1 MIEQKRNTARFF
13 VETRH
18 VAWVLLFAT
27 CLWGI
32 YGYLTMP
39 QRKDPEVQV
48 RQAVALVPWPGAS
61 AERVEQ
67 LVTKKVEE
75 QMAAN
80 SKVTKIESISRTGI
94 AVVYVEL
101 DENLKETG
109 KEFDDIKLKLDAIH
123 DLPQGA
129 GPINFVKDFGDT
141 AALMLTVASPLVSE
155 QELAPRARELQQ
167 VIEQARAR
175 AAAGGQPFTLVF
187 NLPQSVAPRM
197 VRAPGEMFLAFVRE
211 KGFARD
217 VRFIEGGGFFG
228 FDGVSD
234 LNDEQLLAHVRQF
247 TGEKLQAAEFHPDA
261 WPPVVVRDPR
271 EAQAKLQ
278 AAGGDKY
285 TYRELDDFTDRI
297 EKTLKLIPQVSK
309 VSRSGLLNESIFL
322 FYSQERLA
330 AYGIQPAKLDDIL
343 SARNI
348 STPGGQVNV
357 EGKNVTIDP
366 SGEFKS
372 ENEIGNTLI
381 PTNAGRTVYLRD
393 VADVVRS
400 YDVPARYLNYFN
412 WRDDRGQ
419 WHRSRA
425 ITLSVQ
431 MRSGEQIDKFG
442 QAIDETLANLKQQ
455 LPADLI
461 YARTSDQPLQVEESI
476 DLFMKSL
483 YEAIILVVVV
493 ALIGFWEWRS
503 ALLMALA
510 IPITL
515 FMTFGMMRVL
525 GIDLQ
530 QVSIATL
537 IIALGLLVDDPVVAG
552 DAIKRDLA
560 IGHPSIIAAWLGPT
574 KLATAILYATIT
586 NIVAYVPFLLLGGS
600 TGEFIYSLPVVL
612 TCSLVAS
619 RLVSMT
625 FIPLLAY
632 YLLKPKAEM
641 PIAERRKKGFA
652 ALYYRIGTWAINHR
666 WRVLAASLVVLLLGG
681 VIMSQLRTQFFPKDL
696 SYLSYVDVWLPEDA
710 PLSATNEAAAR
721 AEQVIRETVAEY
733 ARHHAEQDGAARD
746 VLQSLTTFV
755 GGGGPRFWFSVAP
768 ELQQLNYAQIIIQV
782 KDKHDTSHLVEPLQ
796 RALSAQIP
804 GARIDVRQ
812 LESGKAV
819 GLPVAIRLTGEDMA
833 TLRAL
838 AERTKNILEGTQLA
852 ERPRDDWGG
861 ESFAVKLQTNP
872 DRAVIS
878 GLSNIDVAV
887 ASYSATY
894 GQRVTSLR
902 EGDREIPVVARLRM
916 EERAQ
921 LDDLQNLY
929 VYSSQGQQK
938 VPLRQVAQT
947 EYGMQAEKVRARN
960 QFRTITVSAMPAAGH
975 LASEVMKAAR
985 PQLTELQATLP
996 AGYRLEIGG
1005 EEEDQVKGFTDLT
1018 VVLAISVAAIFLAL
1032 VFQFKNAIKPFI
1044 VFAAVPYGMVG
1055 ALAALWVMG
1064 APFGFMA
1071 FLGIVSLVGVIV
1083 SHIIVLFDFI
1093 EEKHAEGE
1101 PLIEALLDAGIM
1113 RLRPVLIT
1121 VGATVIALFP
1131 LASHGG
1137 PLWEPMCYAQI
1148 GGLCAATFITL
1159 LLVPVLYAIFVLDLK
1174 LVKWETTDG
1183 AHADAAADADAP
1195 SAAQAT
1201 EDFEAWP
1208 DDAAPNATT
1217 ATPSSGNPAANEQP
1231 ETPVENGSSSQL
1243 KHARNGGPNL
1253 SKRRQLMNTL
1263 RTFLCCGLLLLC
1275 ACAAATAQTV
1285 QTDYDH
1291 SFNLARLK
1299 TYDFYPQDRKPGDP
1313 LAASPLNDRRIHNAL
1328 DAQLRANGLNNVT
1341 SGQADFLI
1349 AYFVTTR
1356 RGLDIQDNRLG
1367 LLQRMGSINVSQV
1380 TEGTIVVIFVNR
1392 ATQQE
1397 VWRGYVS
1404 GTINPKDLDKDVNK
1418 GIAKLVQKFVKEQ
1431 AGKK

>member
-1 MIEQKRNTARFF
+1 MSHGKSDSEMIKGTHNTARFF

-18 VAWVLLFAT
+18 VSWVLLAAT
-27 CLWGI
+27 CLWGV
-32 YGYLTMP
+32 YAYFTMP
-39 QRKDPEVQV
+39 QRKDPDIQV

-80 SKVTKIESISRTGI
+80 SKVTKIESISRTGL

-101 DENLKETG
+101 DEKLKETG
-109 KEFDDIKLKLDAIH
+109 KEFDDIKLKLDSIH
-123 DLPQGA
+123 NLPQGA

-141 AALMLTVASPLVSE
+141 AALMLTVAGPPVGAE
-155 QELAPRARELQQ
+155 ELEPRARELQKR
-167 VIEQARAR
+167 IEQARAQG
-175 AAAGGQPFTLVF
+175 ADGGRRFTLVS
-187 NLPQSVAPRM
+187 NLPQGGQARILDKLS
-197 VRAPGEMFLAFVRE
+197 EMFLGFVRE

-217 VRFIEGGGFFG
+217 VRLVQGGGFFG
-228 FDGVSD
+228 FDGASEASD
-234 LNDEQLLAHVRQF
+234 EELLACVREF
-247 TGEKLQAAEFHPDA
+247 TAEKLQAAEFHPDA
-261 WPPVVVRDPR
+261 WPPVVVRDPAETLAR
-271 EAQAKLQ
+271 LMTVA
-278 AAGGDKY
+278 GDKY
-285 TYRELDDFTDRI
+285 SYRELDDFTDRI

-309 VSRSGLLNESIFL
+309 VSRSGLLNESVFL

-330 AYGIQPAKLDDIL
+330 AYGLQPAKLDDVL
-343 SARNI
+343 GARNI
-348 STPGGQVNV
+348 SASGGQVNV
-357 EGKNVTIDP
+357 EGKNVTISP

-372 ENEIGNTLI
+372 EGEIGDTLI
-381 PTNAGRTVYLRD
+381 PTGAGRSVYLRD
-393 VADVVRS
+393 IADVVRG

-412 WRDDRGQ
+412 WRDAEGN

-442 QAIDETLANLKQQ
+442 AAVDETLAGLKKQ

-483 YEAIILVVVV
+483 YEAIFLVVVV
-493 ALIGFWEWRS
+493 ALVGFWEWRS

-515 FMTFGMMRVL
+515 AMTFGMMKVL

-530 QVSIATL
+530 QISIATL

-560 IGHPSIIAAWLGPT
+560 LGHPSVVSAWLGPT

-586 NIVAYVPFLLLGGS
+586 NIVAYLPFLMISGS
-600 TGEFIYSLPVVL
+600 MGEFIYSLPIVL

-619 RLVSMT
+619 RVVSMT

-632 YLLKPKAEM
+632 YLLRPKAEKT
-641 PIAERRKKGFA
+641 IKERRKSGFA
-652 ALYYRIGTWAINHR
+652 AVYYKVGTRAIEYR
-666 WRVLAASLVVLLLGG
+666 WRTLGASLVVLVLGG
-681 VIMSQLRTQFFPKDL
+681 VIMSQLKTQFVPKDL

-710 PLSATNEAAAR
+710 PASATNEAAAR
-721 AEQVIRETVAEY
+721 AEEVIRETVAEY
-733 ARHHAEQDGAARD
+733 EKHHASEGGAEGEGQGM
-746 VLQSLTTFV
+746 LKSLTTFV

-768 ELQQLNYAQIIIQV
+768 ELQQQNYAQIIIQV
-782 KDKHDTSHLVEPLQ
+782 KDKHDTSHLIEPLQ
-796 RALSAQIP
+796 AALSSQIP

-819 GLPVAIRLTGEDMA
+819 GLPVQIRLTGEDIA
-833 TLRAL
+833 TLRDL
-838 AERTKNILEGTQLA
+838 AERTKSILEGTGLA
-852 ERPRDDWGG
+852 ERVRDDWGG
-861 ESFAVKLQTNP
+861 ESFAVKLQTDP
-872 DRAVIS
+872 DRAALS
-878 GLSNIDVAV
+878 GLSNLDVAA
-887 ASYSATY
+887 ASSAATY
-894 GQRVTSLR
+894 GSRVTSLR
-902 EGDREIPVVARLRM
+902 EGDKEIPVVARLRM

-921 LDDLQNLY
+921 LGDLQNLY

-938 VPLRQVAQT
+938 VPLRQVSQT

-960 QFRTITVSAMPAAGH
+960 QFRTITVSTSPTAGH
-975 LASEVMKAAR
+975 LASEVMAKARA
-985 PQLTELQATLP
+985 QLKELEATLP

-1005 EEEDQVKGFTDLT
+1005 EEEDQVKGFRDLT
-1018 VVLAISVAAIFLAL
+1018 IVLGISVVMIFLAL
-1032 VFQFKNAIKPFI
+1032 VFQFKNAVKPFI

-1071 FLGIVSLVGVIV
+1071 FLGVVSLVGVIV

-1101 PLIEALLDAGIM
+1101 PLVEALLDAGIM

-1159 LLVPVLYAIFVLDLK
+1159 LLVPVLYSIFVLDLK
-1174 LVKWETTDG
+1174 LVKWETAEVHKSEPPAVASG
-1183 AHADAAADADAP
+1183 ALQH
-1195 SAAQAT
+1195 
-1201 EDFEAWP
+1201 EAI
-1208 DDAAPNATT
+1208 
-1217 ATPSSGNPAANEQP
+1217 G
-1231 ETPVENGSSSQL
+1231 
-1243 KHARNGGPNL
+1243 
-1253 SKRRQLMNTL
+1253 
-1263 RTFLCCGLLLLC
+1263 
-1275 ACAAATAQTV
+1275 
-1285 QTDYDH
+1285 
-1291 SFNLARLK
+1291 
-1299 TYDFYPQDRKPGDP
+1299 
-1313 LAASPLNDRRIHNAL
+1313 
-1328 DAQLRANGLNNVT
+1328 
-1341 SGQADFLI
+1341 
-1349 AYFVTTR
+1349 
-1356 RGLDIQDNRLG
+1356 
-1367 LLQRMGSINVSQV
+1367 
-1380 TEGTIVVIFVNR
+1380 
-1392 ATQQE
+1392 
-1397 VWRGYVS
+1397 
-1404 GTINPKDLDKDVNK
+1404 
-1418 GIAKLVQKFVKEQ
+1418 
-1431 AGKK
+1431 

>member
-1 MIEQKRNTARFF
+1 MAHGKSDSEIIERTHNTARFF

-18 VAWVLLFAT
+18 VAWVLLVAT
-27 CLWGI
+27 CLWGV

-109 KEFDDIKLKLDAIH
+109 KEFDDIKLKLDSIH
-123 DLPQGA
+123 NLPQGA
-129 GPINFVKDFGDT
+129 GPINFIKDFGDT
-141 AALMLTVASPLVSE
+141 AALMLTVAGPPVSE
-155 QELAPRARELQQ
+155 AELGPRASELQRT
-167 VIEQARAR
+167 IERERAGASAEGR
-175 AAAGGQPFTLVF
+175 RFTLVF
-187 NLPQSVAPRM
+187 NLPQAIQPRM
-197 VRAPGEMFLAFVRE
+197 LREPAEMFLAYVRE

-228 FDGVSD
+228 FDGASEASD
-234 LNDEQLLAHVRQF
+234 EELLGHVRQF
-247 TGEKLQAAEFHPDA
+247 TSEKLQTAEFHPDS
-261 WPPVVVRDPR
+261 WPPVVVRDPGETR
-271 EAQAKLQ
+271 AKLLTV
-278 AAGGDKY
+278 AGDKY

-297 EKTLKLIPQVSK
+297 ERTVKLIPQVSK
-309 VSRSGLLNESIFL
+309 VSRSGLLNESVFL

-330 AYGIQPAKLDDIL
+330 AYGIQPSKLDDIL

-348 STPGGQVNV
+348 SSPGGQVNV
-357 EGKNVTIDP
+357 EGKNVTVEP

-372 ENEIGNTLI
+372 VGEIGDTLI
-381 PTNAGRTVYLRD
+381 PTGSNRTVYLRD
-393 VADVVRS
+393 IADVVRA

-412 WRDDRGQ
+412 WRDSEGR

-442 QAIDETLANLKQQ
+442 RAIDETLAGLKSQ
-455 LPADLI
+455 LPDDLI
-461 YARTSDQPLQVEESI
+461 FARTSDQPLQVEESI
-476 DLFMKSL
+476 NLFMKSL
-483 YEAIILVVVV
+483 YEAIILVVIV
-493 ALIGFWEWRS
+493 ALVGFWEWRS

-510 IPITL
+510 IPVTL
-515 FMTFGMMRVL
+515 AMTFGMMRVL

-560 IGHPSIIAAWLGPT
+560 LGHKSVIAAWLGPT

-586 NIVAYVPFLLLGGS
+586 NIVAYLPFLMLGGS
-600 TGEFIYSLPVVL
+600 TGEFIYTLPVVL

-619 RLVSMT
+619 RVVSMT

-632 YLLKPKAEM
+632 YLLRPKAEK
-641 PIAERRKKGFA
+641 PVEERRKSGFA
-652 ALYYRIGTWAINHR
+652 AVYYRVGTRAIKYR
-666 WRVLAASLVVLLLGG
+666 WRTLAASLVVLVAGG
-681 VIMSQLRTQFFPKDL
+681 VIMSQLKTQFFPKDL

-710 PLSATNEAAAR
+710 PASTTNEAAAR
-721 AEQVIRETVAEY
+721 AEQIIRETVAEY
-733 ARHHAEQDGAARD
+733 ERHHAEEGEGHE
-746 VLQSLTTFV
+746 VLKSLTTFV

-768 ELQQLNYAQIIIQV
+768 ELQQQNYAQIIIQV
-782 KDKHDTSHLVEPLQ
+782 KDKHDTSHLIEPLQ
-796 RALSAQIP
+796 QALSAQVP

-819 GLPVAIRLTGEDMA
+819 GLPVAIRLTGEDMG

-838 AERTKNILEGTQLA
+838 AERAKSILDNTGLA
-852 ERPRDDWGG
+852 ERTRYDWGG
-861 ESFAVKLQTNP
+861 ESFAVRLQTNP
-872 DRAVIS
+872 DRAVLS
-878 GLSNIDVAV
+878 GLSNIDVAA

-894 GQRVTSLR
+894 GSKVTSLR
-902 EGDREIPVVARLRM
+902 EGDKEIPVVARMRM

-921 LDDLQNLY
+921 LGDLQNLY

-938 VPLRQVAQT
+938 VPLRQVART
-947 EYGMQAEKVRARN
+947 DFGMQAEKVRSRN
-960 QFRTITVSAMPAAGH
+960 QFRTITVSTMPAEGH
-975 LASEVMKAAR
+975 LASEVMSKARA
-985 PQLTELQATLP
+985 QLDELQRTLP

-1005 EEEDQVKGFTDLT
+1005 EEEDTVKGFVDLT
-1018 VVLAISVAAIFLAL
+1018 IVLGISVVLIFLAL
-1032 VFQFKNAIKPFI
+1032 VFQFKNAVKPFI

-1101 PLIEALLDAGIM
+1101 PLVEALLDAGIM

-1159 LLVPVLYAIFVLDLK
+1159 LLVPVLYSIFVLDLK
-1174 LVKWETTDG
+1174 LVKWEDAG
-1183 AHADAAADADAP
+1183 AHGVSD
-1195 SAAQAT
+1195 S
-1201 EDFEAWP
+1201 P
-1208 DDAAPNATT
+1208 D
-1217 ATPSSGNPAANEQP
+1217 
-1231 ETPVENGSSSQL
+1231 V
-1243 KHARNGGPNL
+1243 
-1253 SKRRQLMNTL
+1253 
-1263 RTFLCCGLLLLC
+1263 
-1275 ACAAATAQTV
+1275 V
-1285 QTDYDH
+1285 QTPA
-1291 SFNLARLK
+1291 LAE
-1299 TYDFYPQDRKPGDP
+1299 Q
-1313 LAASPLNDRRIHNAL
+1313 
-1328 DAQLRANGLNNVT
+1328 RA
-1341 SGQADFLI
+1341 
-1349 AYFVTTR
+1349 
-1356 RGLDIQDNRLG
+1356 
-1367 LLQRMGSINVSQV
+1367 
-1380 TEGTIVVIFVNR
+1380 
-1392 ATQQE
+1392 
-1397 VWRGYVS
+1397 
-1404 GTINPKDLDKDVNK
+1404 
-1418 GIAKLVQKFVKEQ
+1418 
-1431 AGKK
+1431 